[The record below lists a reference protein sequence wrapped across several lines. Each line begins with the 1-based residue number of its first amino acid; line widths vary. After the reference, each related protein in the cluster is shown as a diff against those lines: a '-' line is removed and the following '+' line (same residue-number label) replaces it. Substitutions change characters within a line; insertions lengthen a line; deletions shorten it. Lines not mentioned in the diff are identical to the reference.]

1 MYIILLLITLL
12 QKPFL
17 VNKEYII
24 SETQNGFCI
33 ISNDSLYRWTP
44 HKGWNNSRLKAKDFS
59 IKEKLSIYTDGR
71 NLFYSAGIGLVYEL
85 KGDSIIRLDN
95 SFDWKS
101 RYGSKNIY
109 YNKRLY
115 SFGGYGLMTY
125 KNNLVFWDERIGE
138 WMLQEYANETNVPER
153 ILNGIVSNK
162 DSLAYFIKPK
172 EVNESHSYSIVP
184 RKNRKV
190 HQFNFNSRKWSILGE
205 LEEGFNLFSRAN
217 LTHLD
222 NHFIYDNLGNLG
234 EIIFD
239 KNELRIYSSHDKGLF
254 KDSRN
259 IIGNPRI
266 NKFLLMIENEKNK
279 METPFVFS
287 KSVLIGDEY
296 LVQQL
301 YSPAN
306 GFIRYVA
313 FLSLLIAIGIIIYF
327 LFRKKNIIKIIH
339 KNHHSIEN
347 KLTQDEKIILKLIID
362 QNPSSIEIATILSS
376 FAPQLTYESRV
387 KKFRKSIK
395 NIEAIIQ
402 EKTNLSE
409 TIFVFQKNK
418 EDRRIRE
425 IKIKTFK

>member
-1 MYIILLLITLL
+1 MFLIILFISLL
-12 QKPFL
+12 QKPL
-17 VNKEYII
+17 LKNNEYII

-44 HKGWNNSRLKAKDFS
+44 HKDWNNSRLRVKDFS
-59 IKEKLSIYTDGR
+59 MNDKLAIYANGR

-95 SFDWKS
+95 SFDWRS
-101 RYGSKNIY
+101 RYGSKNVY
-109 YNKRLY
+109 YNNRLY

-138 WMLQEYANETNVPER
+138 WVLEEYADETNLPES

-172 EVNESHSYSIVP
+172 IIDPSYSYFSVP
-184 RKNRKV
+184 RKNRQI
-190 HQFNFNSRKWSILGE
+190 HQFNFNSKKWSILGE
-205 LEEGFNLFSRAN
+205 LEGDFNLFNRAKF
-217 LTHLD
+217 THF
-222 NHFIYDNLGNLG
+222 NNIFIYDNLGNLG
-234 EIIFD
+234 EVIFD

-254 KDSRN
+254 SDSRI

-279 METPFVFS
+279 MVTPFVFS
-287 KSVLIGDEY
+287 KSELIGDEY

-301 YSPAN
+301 FSPAN

-313 FLSLLIAIGIIIYF
+313 FPLLLIPIGIIIYF
-327 LFRKKNIIKIIH
+327 LFRKKNIMKIIH
-339 KNHHSIEN
+339 ENQYSIEN

-362 QNPSSIEIATILSS
+362 QHPSSIEIAKILST

-387 KKFRKSIK
+387 KKFRKLIK

-402 EKTNLSE
+402 EKTKHNGA
-409 TIFVFQKNK
+409 IFMFQKNK
-418 EDRRIRE
+418 EDKRIKE
-425 IKIKTFK
+425 IKINGF

>member
-1 MYIILLLITLL
+1 M
-12 QKPFL
+12 
-17 VNKEYII
+17 
-24 SETQNGFCI
+24 
-33 ISNDSLYRWTP
+33 
-44 HKGWNNSRLKAKDFS
+44 
-59 IKEKLSIYTDGR
+59 
-71 NLFYSAGIGLVYEL
+71 
-85 KGDSIIRLDN
+85 DN

-138 WMLQEYANETNVPER
+138 WMLQEYANETNLPER

-172 EVNESHSYSIVP
+172 EVNESPSYSIVP

-362 QNPSSIEIATILSS
+362 QNPSSIEIAAILSS